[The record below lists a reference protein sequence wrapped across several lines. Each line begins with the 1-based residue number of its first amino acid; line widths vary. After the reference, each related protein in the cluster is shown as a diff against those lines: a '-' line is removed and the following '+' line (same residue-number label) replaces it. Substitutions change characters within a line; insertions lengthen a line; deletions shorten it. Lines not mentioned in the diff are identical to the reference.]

1 MARKINQNEKEVVL
15 DRAKF
20 DSYLGEYSYKSI
32 WHDMQTVYGMDLS
45 YNALGSMIRGQ
56 NTWKL
61 TYAWVVS
68 QILGTTIDDLFVLVD
83 IDVDKKIQETI
94 EWQRKYQN

>member
-1 MARKINQNEKEVVL
+1 MARKINENEKEVVL
-15 DRAKF
+15 DRLKF
-20 DSYLGEYSYKSI
+20 DSYLDGNSYKDV
-32 WHDMQTVYGMDLS
+32 WREMKAVYGMDLS

-68 QILGTTIDDLFVLVD
+68 QILGTTIEDLFVLID
-83 IDVDKKIQETI
+83 IDVDRKIQETI
-94 EWQRKYQN
+94 EWQKKYQG